1 MTNTQRPDTDY
12 QPIACA
18 RYDVYE
24 SAITRHQHLQ
34 LVWQENG
41 VDQVQNVLPTGLE
54 TRAGEEFLVARDAHN
69 NPIKIR
75 LDKIRKAI
83 PL

>member
-1 MTNTQRPDTDY
+1 MTDVDRPTTDY

-24 SAITRHQHLQ
+24 SAITRRQRLQ
-34 LVWQENG
+34 LVWHTDG
-41 VDQVQNVLPTGLE
+41 VDHAQCVLPTDME
-54 TRAGEEFLVARDAHN
+54 TRDGEEFLIASDVHN
-69 NPIKIR
+69 NPLRIR
-75 LDKIRKAI
+75 LDKIRKVI

>member
-1 MTNTQRPDTDY
+1 MTDTRRTGGDY

-18 RYDVYE
+18 SYDVYE
-24 SAITRHQHLQ
+24 SAITLRRRLQ
-34 LVWQENG
+34 LVWNDEG
-41 VDQVQNVLPTGLE
+41 VERTQTVLPTNLE
-54 TRAGEEFLVARDAHN
+54 TRAGEEFLIAHDVN
-69 NPIKIR
+69 NDPLKIR

>member
-1 MTNTQRPDTDY
+1 MTDAHRPGSDY

-24 SAITRHQHLQ
+24 SAITRRQRLR
-34 LVWQENG
+34 LVWNAEG
-41 VDQVQNVLPTGLE
+41 VDHTQSILPIDLE
-54 TRAGEEFLVARDAHN
+54 TRGGEEFLIARDAHD
-69 NPIKIR
+69 NPFKIR
-75 LDKIRKAI
+75 LDKIRNVI